1 MPELEVYEVK
11 RGWAARR
18 NGWAVQAP
26 TQEEALHL
34 LQEAEAERKIILEQ
48 PMFFEQINKKKLEQP
63 VPLEPK
69 QEH

>member
-1 MPELEVYEVK
+1 MSEPEVYKVK

-34 LQEAEAERKIILEQ
+34 LQEAEAERKMILTQ
-48 PMFFEQINKKKLEQP
+48 PMFFEQVNRKQLEQIA
-63 VPLEPK
+63 VL
-69 QEH
+69 